1 MKPEGALLD
10 PLKDLAEIDNLR
22 TIVRGDSARLPKGTV
37 SISGCGDS
45 QKLHMIA
52 GISGSV
58 KCRIIVTYD
67 DLRARAIADEFRL
80 YDENTYLFP
89 AKDLIFFQSDI
100 NSNDLVRDRVR
111 AYRAMLEKDE
121 LTIVTTFAALM
132 TRQLPVDNDS
142 AVIKL
147 EAGGTVNTTE
157 LASRLT
163 YLGYERSAGAESPGQ
178 FSIRGDIIDI
188 YDLTEDNPVRIETWG
203 DDIESIRIYDPY
215 SQRSIAPLEKVSI
228 YPATEMLIDED
239 RLHEGVKR
247 IMDDAGKRSD
257 LFRKKFKTEEAARI
271 TQNAERLKED
281 LIELGRKLNLESYI
295 EYFYPGETVS
305 FPEWISSL
313 FGEGVRYFADEPS
326 RCAGQGRAIEAEFT
340 ESITSRL
347 EKGYALPGQSNLI
360 FSESLILE
368 NMESTGLVGLSVFA
382 SNDDELSPKYRVDI
396 GGRNIQSYNGNSELL
411 KKDLLSFKKRGY
423 KTIIFSQSRTRA
435 ERMRDEL
442 AKDEIICSY
451 IEDPG
456 FVPETGS
463 ITIMYGYI
471 ERGFEYPMLKLAV
484 IAENDIFG
492 GRVRK
497 KKRKKASTFS
507 GTRISVLE
515 DLHPG
520 DYVVHETYGLGVY
533 KSIEKIESGDSVKDY
548 IKLEYAGGGVLYVLA
563 TELDMV
569 QKYASSDIDKKPKVN
584 RLGTKE
590 WERTKTR
597 ARESAEGIAK
607 DLVELYAKRQAASGF
622 VYGPDTIWQREFE
635 ETFPFEETEDQLNA
649 IRDTKADMESGKVMD
664 RLICGDVGFGKT
676 EIAIRAAFKAVQEGK
691 QVACLVPTTI
701 LAQQHYATFT
711 QRMKDFPVTIG
722 LLSRF
727 RTSKEIKNTIS
738 ELKKGFVDIV
748 IGTHRLLSEDVG
760 FKDLGLLIIDEE
772 QRFGVTHKEKIK
784 KLRENV
790 DVLTLSA
797 TPIPR
802 TLEMSLAGIR
812 DMSLLEEAPT
822 DRQPIQTFVC
832 EYNDEIVRE
841 AMSRELAR
849 GGQVYYLYNNVR
861 TIPEHTEMLREA
873 LPGARIEYAHG
884 QMKEKELEDV
894 MYDFVNGD
902 IDVLVSTTIIETG
915 MDIPNVNTLIVYD
928 ADRFGLSQL
937 YQLRGRVG
945 RSSRIAFAFL
955 MYRKNKIL
963 SEVAE
968 KRLGAVREFTDLG
981 SGYRIALRDL
991 EIRGAGNILGKSQH
1005 GHLEAVGY
1013 DLYCKMLG
1021 EAVGRLKGEE
1031 SPEEFTTV
1039 VNLDIDAYIPRE
1051 YIFNE
1056 EQKLDMYKRIA
1067 SIENENDLGEMK
1079 DELLDRFGKI
1089 PQCAENLLKV
1099 ALMRRLGHRI
1109 YLTEIRG
1116 GRGEITFSFKADAK
1130 VDPLKIPEILRKH
1143 KKNLSVSANGKVPA
1157 FKYTYECET
1166 LVEKEEQNLIALTL
1180 GLLADMQVMV
1190 EAESKD

>member
-1 MKPEGALLD
+1 MKLNSALLD
-10 PLKDLAEIDNLR
+10 PLKDLADIDNLR
-22 TIVRGDSARLPKGTV
+22 TIVKGGSTRLPEGTV
-37 SISGCGDS
+37 SVTGCGDS

-52 GISGSV
+52 GISPDV
-58 KCRIIVTYD
+58 KCRIILTYD

-80 YDENTYLFP
+80 YDENTFLFP

-100 NSNDLVRDRVR
+100 NSNDLIRDRVR
-111 AYRAMLEKDE
+111 AYRALLEKE
-121 LTIVTTFAALM
+121 SLTIVTTFAALM
-132 TRQLPVDNDS
+132 TKQIPVNNDS
-142 AVIKL
+142 AVINLKEGGSVDTAEIASKL
-147 EAGGTVNTTE
+147 TF
-157 LASRLT
+157 
-163 YLGYERSAGAESPGQ
+163 LGYERSAGAETPGQ
-178 FSIRGDIIDI
+178 FAIRGDIIDI
-188 YDLTEDNPVRIETWG
+188 FDLTEDNPYRIETWG

-215 SQRSIAPLEKVSI
+215 SQRSIAPLESVSI
-228 YPATEMLIDED
+228 YPASEMLIDEE
-239 RLHEGVKR
+239 RMHAGLKH
-247 IMDDAGKRSD
+247 ILADAEKQSEKLRKA
-257 LFRKKFKTEEAARI
+257 FRTEEAARI
-271 TQNAERLKED
+271 TRSAETLKED
-281 LIELGRKLNLESYI
+281 LVEIGRKLNLESYL
-295 EYFYPGETVS
+295 EYFYPDETLS
-305 FPEWISSL
+305 FPEWIKSL
-313 FGEGVRYFADEPS
+313 FGKDVRYFADEPV
-326 RCAGQGRAIEAEFT
+326 RCIGQGRAVEAEFR
-340 ESITSRL
+340 ESQTLRL
-347 EKGYALPGQSNLI
+347 EKGYALPKQADVLCSADSIIAG
-360 FSESLILE
+360 
-368 NMESTGLVGLSVFA
+368 MEGAGFVGLSVFDSA
-382 SNDDELSPKYRVDI
+382 RDDFSPRYRYDI
-396 GGRNIQSYNGNSELL
+396 GGRNVQSYNGNSELL
-411 KKDLLSFKKRGY
+411 EKDLLSFKKRGY
-423 KTIIFSQSRTRA
+423 KTVIFSQSRTRA
-435 ERMRDEL
+435 ARMQSEL
-442 AKDEIICSY
+442 EKDGIACSY
-451 IEDPG
+451 REDLDQLLEDG
-456 FVPETGS
+456 TV
-463 ITIMYGYI
+463 TIMHGYI
-471 ERGFEYPMLKLAV
+471 ERGFEYPMLKLVV

-492 GRVRK
+492 GRIK
-497 KKRKKASTFS
+497 KKKKKKASTFT

-533 KSIEKIESGDSVKDY
+533 KSIEKIASGDSVKDY

-569 QKYASSDIDKKPKVN
+569 QKYASADIDKKPKIN

-590 WERTKTR
+590 WERTKSKAR
-597 ARESAEGIAK
+597 ASAEGIAR
-607 DLVELYAKRQAASGF
+607 DLVELYAKRQSVPGF

-635 ETFPFEETEDQLNA
+635 ETFPFEETEDQLSA

-701 LAQQHYATFT
+701 LAQQHFATFT
-711 QRMKDFPVTIG
+711 QRMKDFPVSIG

-727 RTSKEIKNTIS
+727 RTTKEIKKTID
-738 ELKKGFVDIV
+738 ELRKGLVDIV
-748 IGTHRLLSEDVG
+748 IGTHRLLSDDVG

-772 QRFGVTHKEKIK
+772 QRFGVSHKEKIK

-812 DMSLLEEAPT
+812 DMSLLEEPPT

-841 AMSRELAR
+841 AMSRELVR

-861 TIPEHTEMLREA
+861 TIPEHTEMLRQA
-873 LPGARIEYAHG
+873 LPNARIEYAHG

-902 IDVLVSTTIIETG
+902 IDILVSTTIIETG
-915 MDIPNVNTLIVYD
+915 MDIPNVNTLIIYD

-945 RSSRIAFAFL
+945 RSSRVAFAFL
-955 MYRKNKIL
+955 MYRKNKVL

-991 EIRGAGNILGKSQH
+991 EIRGAGNLLGKTQH
-1005 GHLEAVGY
+1005 GHMEAVGY

-1021 EAVGRLKGEE
+1021 EAVGRLKGDDM
-1031 SPEEFTTV
+1031 PEDFTTV
-1039 VNLDIDAYIPRE
+1039 VNLDIDAFIPRE

-1067 SIENENDLGEMK
+1067 SIENENDMGDMR
-1079 DELLDRFGKI
+1079 DELLDRFGKL
-1089 PQCAENLLKV
+1089 PLSAENLLKV
-1099 ALMRRLGHRI
+1099 AYMRRLGHNV
-1109 YLTEIRG
+1109 YLTEIKG
-1116 GRGEITFSFKADAK
+1116 GKGEVTFSFKADAK
-1130 VDPLKIPEILRKH
+1130 VNPSVIPEILAKH
-1143 KKNLSVSANGKVPA
+1143 KKHLSFSANGRVPA
-1157 FKYTYECET
+1157 FSYRYTPES

-1180 GLLADMQVMV
+1180 GLLEDMQIMR
-1190 EAESKD
+1190 AE

>member
-1 MKPEGALLD
+1 M
-10 PLKDLAEIDNLR
+10 
-22 TIVRGDSARLPKGTV
+22 
-37 SISGCGDS
+37 
-45 QKLHMIA
+45 H
-52 GISGSV
+52 
-58 KCRIIVTYD
+58 
-67 DLRARAIADEFRL
+67 
-80 YDENTYLFP
+80 
-89 AKDLIFFQSDI
+89 
-100 NSNDLVRDRVR
+100 
-111 AYRAMLEKDE
+111 
-121 LTIVTTFAALM
+121 
-132 TRQLPVDNDS
+132 
-142 AVIKL
+142 
-147 EAGGTVNTTE
+147 
-157 LASRLT
+157 
-163 YLGYERSAGAESPGQ
+163 
-178 FSIRGDIIDI
+178 
-188 YDLTEDNPVRIETWG
+188 
-203 DDIESIRIYDPY
+203 
-215 SQRSIAPLEKVSI
+215 
-228 YPATEMLIDED
+228 
-239 RLHEGVKR
+239 
-247 IMDDAGKRSD
+247 
-257 LFRKKFKTEEAARI
+257 
-271 TQNAERLKED
+271 
-281 LIELGRKLNLESYI
+281 
-295 EYFYPGETVS
+295 
-305 FPEWISSL
+305 
-313 FGEGVRYFADEPS
+313 
-326 RCAGQGRAIEAEFT
+326 
-340 ESITSRL
+340 
-347 EKGYALPGQSNLI
+347 
-360 FSESLILE
+360 
-368 NMESTGLVGLSVFA
+368 
-382 SNDDELSPKYRVDI
+382 
-396 GGRNIQSYNGNSELL
+396 
-411 KKDLLSFKKRGY
+411 
-423 KTIIFSQSRTRA
+423 
-435 ERMRDEL
+435 
-442 AKDEIICSY
+442 
-451 IEDPG
+451 
-456 FVPETGS
+456 
-463 ITIMYGYI
+463 GYI

-981 SGYRIALRDL
+981 SGDRIALRDL

-1143 KKNLSVSANGKVPA
+1143 KKNLSFSANGKVPA